1 MKHHY
6 RNGWN
11 KKKILTIPT
20 VGKDTDQLGLSDI
33 AGGVQNA
40 TAILEKNLAGSYKV
54 KHTRTINIWRPN
66 LLIIYPKQWKL
77 MFTQRSVCDCL

>member
-1 MKHHY
+1 MESLGILTFKVPEENNNIKSHNETPLQK
-6 RNGWN
+6 RLK
-11 KKKILTIPT
+11 KKKILTIPS

-54 KHTRTINIWRPN
+54 KHTLTINI
-66 LLIIYPKQWKL
+66 
-77 MFTQRSVCDCL
+77 